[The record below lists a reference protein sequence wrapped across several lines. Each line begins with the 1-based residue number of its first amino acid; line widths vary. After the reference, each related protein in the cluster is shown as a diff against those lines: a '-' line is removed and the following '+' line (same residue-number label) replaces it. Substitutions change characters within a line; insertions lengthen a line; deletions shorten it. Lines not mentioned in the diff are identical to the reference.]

1 VKRGLIASYTVKSAI
16 IYEYFGEERMTT
28 GQIMFT
34 LGALALLSLGI
45 LNLNRSINEND
56 VSLAQNRYRLEAISL
71 INSYI
76 EQASSFYFDEV
87 TTDTTKDKVIA
98 NFSTVLKTEANDSGR
113 FDDFDDFNNYT
124 KIDTGLS
131 GVEYKV
137 MFRVDYVELKGDTFK
152 VSGSR
157 QWHKRMTI
165 MVTDNY
171 PGEPLLYRNFS
182 GDKIRDTLEISFVNS
197 YWYYN

>member
-1 VKRGLIASYTVKSAI
+1 MS
-16 IYEYFGEERMTT
+16 M

-34 LGALALLSLGI
+34 MGALALLSMGI

-56 VSLAQNRYRLEAISL
+56 VSLAQNRYRLEALSL

-76 EQASSFYFDEV
+76 ELASSLYFDEV
-87 TTDTTKDKVIA
+87 TTDTTKDKEIK
-98 NFSTVLKTEANDSGR
+98 NFSMPLQLEPNDSGH
-113 FDDFDDFNNYT
+113 FDDFDDFNNYV

-137 MFRVDYVELKGDTFK
+137 MFKVDYVELKGD
-152 VSGSR
+152 VYVPSGKKE
-157 QWHKRMTI
+157 WHKQMTI
-165 MVTDNY
+165 LVTDNY

-182 GDKIRDTLEISFVNS
+182 GEKMRDTLKMSYVNS